1 MKKDQPSQ
9 SLPELDVLE
18 ENQVLNWLQ
27 NNGQNVAYFFAG
39 LLGAIV
45 LGYWFFSHRTAKIE
59 QEYYIAENAVVKMQL
74 PQVTEQDK
82 VAATQAYDK
91 LKTIVNGNRDLQAKY
106 DGIIAETLL
115 QQGNVQEALPFAERN
130 LERVKV
136 DNLPFYQDFARNT
149 LLISQ
154 AQYDQALKQSIQ
166 LQTQMQ
172 AQAKEAD
179 DQNIPRTFGDSL
191 YAMNMIRI
199 AMLQQQAGL
208 KADELKTWDQIN
220 QAMNGKNSV
229 IKDLNALNAVISHMD
244 DTGVS
249 LSNYIDS
256 RKLKQ

>member
-18 ENQVLNWLQ
+18 ENHVLNWLQ
-27 NNGQNVAYFFAG
+27 KNGQNVAYFFAG
-39 LLGAIV
+39 LIGAVI
-45 LGYWFFSHRTAKIE
+45 LGYWFFSHRTATIE
-59 QEYYIAENAVVKMQL
+59 KEYYIAENAIVKMQL

-82 VAATQAYDK
+82 VASKQAYEK
-91 LKTIVNGNRDLQAKY
+91 LSQIVNANTDLQAKY

-115 QQGNVQEALPFAERN
+115 QQGNVQEALPYANRS

-136 DNLPFYQDFARNT
+136 DNLPFYQDFARNA
-149 LLISQ
+149 LLIAQ
-154 AQYDQALKQSIQ
+154 GQYDQALKQSLQ
-166 LQTQMQ
+166 LQAQMQ
-172 AQAKEAD
+172 VQAKETD
-179 DQNIPRTFGDSL
+179 DQNLPRTFGDSL
-191 YAMNMIRI
+191 YAMNLIRI

-208 KADELKTWDQIN
+208 KADELKTWDQLN
-220 QAMNGKNSV
+220 QALNGKSNI
-229 IKDLNALNAVISHMD
+229 IKDLNALNSVISHMD